1 VSGARPAKSTPEAQ
15 AAFRQLVPDDER
27 VSVRPMFGSVA
38 AFANGYMC
46 MGLYGGQLFFRL
58 GDPESSQLIAAGAG
72 RLEPM
77 PGRPMR
83 DYLVVPG
90 DWQARPDEAR
100 RLALASLEHTVAL
113 PPKK

>member
-1 VSGARPAKSTPEAQ
+1 MPGSPRSTPEAQ
-15 AAFRQLVPDDER
+15 AAFRDVVPDDQR
-27 VSVRPMFGSVA
+27 VTVRPMFGSLA
-38 AFANGYMC
+38 AFANGYMF
-46 MGLYGGQLFFRL
+46 MGLYGGELFVRL

-90 DWQARPDEAR
+90 DLQAQPDKVR
-100 RLALASLEHTVAL
+100 RLALTSLEHTVAL